1 MLSNTKQ
8 FKSLVNTPLTRKFAT
23 SALPEEIASLYQ
35 EQEKLRDEQEKI
47 NKQLEEYETVIP
59 NALQAT
65 ADALMGSLHEN
76 ALRNVLDC
84 VIIRCAAKVSF
95 GVDDVVQDLA
105 SPVTQQVPKDLRA
118 FLRMK
123 ISEMFE
129 EDSFQQ
135 I

>member
-1 MLSNTKQ
+1 MLQLVFQRIASVLHCPTSPAPMLSNTKQ

-23 SALPEEIASLYQ
+23 SALPEEIANLYQ
-35 EQEKLRDEQEKI
+35 EQESLREEQAKI
-47 NKQLEEYETVIP
+47 NKQLEEYETMIP

-95 GVDDVVQDLA
+95 GVDDVV
-105 SPVTQQVPKDLRA
+105 
-118 FLRMK
+118 
-123 ISEMFE
+123 
-129 EDSFQQ
+129 
-135 I
+135 

>member
-1 MLSNTKQ
+1 MAK
-8 FKSLVNTPLTRKFAT
+8 R
-23 SALPEEIASLYQ
+23 
-35 EQEKLRDEQEKI
+35 
-47 NKQLEEYETVIP
+47 LEEYAEAIP
-59 NALQAT
+59 DALQAT

-95 GVDDVVQDLA
+95 GVEDVVQDLA

-118 FLRMK
+118 FLRTK

-129 EDSFQQ
+129 EDGFQQ
-135 I
+135 V